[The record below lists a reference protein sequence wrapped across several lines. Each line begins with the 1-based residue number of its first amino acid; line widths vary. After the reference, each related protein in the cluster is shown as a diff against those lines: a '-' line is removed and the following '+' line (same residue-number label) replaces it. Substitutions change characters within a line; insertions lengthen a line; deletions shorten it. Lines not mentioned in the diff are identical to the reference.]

1 MTGQPD
7 QEWGAECTS
16 RGASLGPAILALFLL
31 SPSFSTRAL
40 AAGDSVSADMEPYYE
55 WTVKNLAITTPIG
68 GRRGNAARGRLLSTE
83 RKKGNCIACH
93 ALPIP
98 EAEFPGEIGPPLMG
112 VGKRLSEGEI
122 RLRIVDAKQVNPAT
136 IMPGYYR
143 NPKYLKNV
151 KKKFRGK
158 TLLTAQEIEDL
169 VAYLVTLK

>member
-1 MTGQPD
+1 M
-7 QEWGAECTS
+7 
-16 RGASLGPAILALFLL
+16 SLGVAILAVLLL
-31 SPSFSTRAL
+31 SPTFGARAQ
-40 AAGDSVSADMEPYYE
+40 AAGDAVSADMQPYYE
-55 WTVKNLAITTPIG
+55 WTAKDLSIATPIG
-68 GRRGNAARGRLLSTE
+68 GRQGNAARGRLLSTE

-112 VGKRLSEGEI
+112 VGNRLSEGEI

-143 NPKYLKNV
+143 NPKFLKNV

-158 TLLTAQEIEDL
+158 TVLTAQEIEDL